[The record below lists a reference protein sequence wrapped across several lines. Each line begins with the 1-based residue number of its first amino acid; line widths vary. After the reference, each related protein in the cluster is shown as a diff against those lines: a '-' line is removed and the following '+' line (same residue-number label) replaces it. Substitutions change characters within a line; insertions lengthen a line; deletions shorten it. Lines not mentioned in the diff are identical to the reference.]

1 MNYNTN
7 LQIEKDLTL
16 KNNLVKSG
24 IICTKRVILCGQWF
38 NKNFITK
45 SKGKITHTRYFCKK
59 WECRMCRRRII
70 ENNKNKHYLL
80 NKKFIKDGGQI
91 IILSLTIPNF
101 LYTKDN
107 ETYKKYKNSI
117 SLLKESR
124 GWKKIKSLT
133 DCQYHYDDIEIV
145 ANKNSFKIY
154 NYIILGFLNKNI
166 LKNEIYN
173 ILYKYW
179 SISTKKMGLG
189 IISSKFVNIVSTIF
203 NKRNLNIEVLNS
215 SLSCVDKD
223 ISKRS
228 KINGTLEYFEEESM
242 MIYNQPMTN
251 LKAFEYIKR
260 NTLNQHGTIIK
271 NINSMYRN
279 TRHGRIW
286 YN

>member
-1 MNYNTN
+1 
-7 LQIEKDLTL
+7 
-16 KNNLVKSG
+16 
-24 IICTKRVILCGQWF
+24 
-38 NKNFITK
+38 
-45 SKGKITHTRYFCKK
+45 
-59 WECRMCRRRII
+59 
-70 ENNKNKHYLL
+70 
-80 NKKFIKDGGQI
+80 
-91 IILSLTIPNF
+91 
-101 LYTKDN
+101 
-107 ETYKKYKNSI
+107 
-117 SLLKESR
+117 
-124 GWKKIKSLT
+124 
-133 DCQYHYDDIEIV
+133 
-145 ANKNSFKIY
+145 
-154 NYIILGFLNKNI
+154 I